1 MKVEKME
8 VEKLLL
14 EIKKAQDDMQY
25 CRDIRKG
32 LLGIL
37 DATQEL
43 ITRNLAEEREASHRL
58 KYVARLHAKK
68 ASHQINQSVFPITER
83 K

>member
-8 VEKLLL
+8 VEQLLL

-25 CRDIRKG
+25 CRDIRKE
-32 LLGIL
+32 LLKVL

-43 ITRNLAEEREASHRL
+43 ITRNLAEERESSHRL

-68 ASHQINQSVFPITER
+68 ASHQINQSVFPITKR

>member
-8 VEKLLL
+8 VEQLFL
-14 EIKKAQDDMQY
+14 EIKKAQDDMQL
-25 CRDIRKG
+25 CRDIRKE

-37 DATQEL
+37 NATQDS
-43 ITRNLAEEREASHRL
+43 INCNLAEEREASHRL

-68 ASHQINQSVFPITER
+68 ASHQINQSVFPITKR

>member
-8 VEKLLL
+8 VEKLFL

-25 CRDIRKG
+25 CRDTRKG

-68 ASHQINQSVFPITER
+68 ASHQINQSVFPITKR

>member
-37 DATQEL
+37 DATKEL

-68 ASHQINQSVFPITER
+68 ASHQINQSVFPITKR